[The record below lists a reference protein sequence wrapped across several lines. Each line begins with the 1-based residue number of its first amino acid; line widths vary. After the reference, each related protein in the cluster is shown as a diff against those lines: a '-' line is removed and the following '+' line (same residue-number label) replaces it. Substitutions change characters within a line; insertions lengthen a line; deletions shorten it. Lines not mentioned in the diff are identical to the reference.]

1 MQTVGSGLWREHRKT
16 WKNSNT
22 HSRTWTLGGGGETSK
37 NVKNEKRTLQDLEYV
52 KKTEKSGK

>member
-22 HSRTWTLGGGGETSK
+22 HSKTWTLGK
-37 NVKNEKRTLQDLEYV
+37 
-52 KKTEKSGK
+52 KKTSEKHKKRKTHTVGPGICQEN

>member
-22 HSRTWTLGGGGETSK
+22 HSRTWTLGKKKPLK
-37 NVKNEKRTLQDLEYV
+37 NIKKEKRTLQDLEYV

>member
-22 HSRTWTLGGGGETSK
+22 HSRTWTLGEKKTSEK
-37 NVKNEKRTLQDLEYV
+37 HKKEKRTLQDLEYV